1 MAANLRHKLRF
12 QFRHW
17 SIRTQLFLL
26 VGALV
31 LPLVG
36 VLAWVLVVYLH
47 EVRHEAQSDVMR
59 LAQHTALQIQR
70 HLDADHR
77 MLERVAQR
85 RLVQAMDPSQCDP
98 VVSHMVALSA
108 EFSTLTVQDVLG
120 HTVCA
125 FLPNQQDGR
134 SINIAPL
141 NAPGL
146 DGEGFAVSEPL
157 MSPSNARWV
166 IALSHPV
173 FSTDGQKSGWVRMT
187 VDLQGMGGSVLAHVP
202 ADALVTVVHPS
213 GVNVLRSIDAGR
225 YIGKPTNK
233 VAEDATRG
241 LREGYL
247 SIEGMDGV
255 RRLHAFVTLPE
266 LNWRVV
272 AGRPEAMVYAAYWQ
286 TLERVVLVGVAALA
300 LAITLA
306 WRFGTAITQPFA
318 QLADTAGK
326 VATGNT
332 QVRASL
338 IGSSEVERVSRQ
350 FNHMLDALSQD
361 ELMLKANEQRFRT
374 LIEWSPEPT
383 FVHREGDLVY
393 INPAAVR
400 LFGAASAQALLGRSI
415 LTLVHPDFHAQTR
428 ERIAYVFTNGAG
440 IAAPPSDIVCLRV
453 DGTPVEVRVEGIGV
467 YFDGQPCVL
476 TLARDITE
484 SKRIHQALHAAV
496 QEKVGLLNEV
506 HHRVKNNLQVI
517 ASLLRLESRRS
528 TLPHTKSVLDDMQG
542 RIRSMALLHETLYRS
557 GTFAG
562 SALGNYLRQLS
573 TQSFRMM
580 LTQGEP
586 IGLELDVCT
595 VTVSMDQAT
604 PCGLL
609 VNELI
614 SNCLKHAFPNSQRGK
629 VRVSLRQVG
638 GDVGPAMRLELQVS
652 DNGVGLG
659 PDFEASKSQSLGL
672 QLVSDLARQ
681 LGGQLVVG
689 NTGGASFT
697 VVFSPD
703 TLQGT
708 VASA

>member
-12 QFRHW
+12 KFRHW

-31 LPLVG
+31 LPLFS
-36 VLAWVLVVYLH
+36 VLTWVLVVYLH
-47 EVRHEAQSDVMR
+47 EVRQEARSDVMR

-98 VVSHMVALSA
+98 VVSNMVALSG
-108 EFSTLTVQDVLG
+108 EFATLTVHDTLDQA
-120 HTVCA
+120 VCS

-134 SINIAPL
+134 SVSTLPVQGHAP
-141 NAPGL
+141 
-146 DGEGFAVSEPL
+146 DREGFSVSEPL
-157 MSPSNARWV
+157 MSPNNGRWI
-166 IALSHPV
+166 IALSHSV
-173 FSTDGQKSGWVRMT
+173 FAGSGQTSGSVRMA
-187 VDLQGMGGSVLAHVP
+187 VDLQEMGSSVLAHVP
-202 ADALVTVVHPS
+202 DGALVTVVHPN
-213 GVNVLRSIDAGR
+213 GLNLLRSVDAQR
-225 YIGKPTNK
+225 YIGKPTHK
-233 VAEDATRG
+233 EAEDATRG
-241 LREGYL
+241 LRQGYL
-247 SIEGMDGV
+247 SIDGMDGV
-255 RRLHAFVTLPE
+255 RRLYAYVTLPE
-266 LNWRVV
+266 LNWRIV
-272 AGRPEAMVYAAYWQ
+272 AGRPEATVYASYWQ
-286 TLERVVLVGVAALA
+286 TLQRVVLVGLVALA
-300 LAITLA
+300 LALTLA
-306 WRFGTAITQPFA
+306 WRFGTAITQPFT

-326 VATGNT
+326 VAAGNT
-332 QVRASL
+332 QVRAGL

-383 FVHREGDLVY
+383 FVHRQGDLVY

-400 LFGAASAQALLGRSI
+400 LFGAASAQALLGRSL
-415 LTLVHPDFHAQTR
+415 LTLVHPDFHVQTL
-428 ERIAYVFTNGAG
+428 ERIAYVFSSGAG

-453 DGTPVEVRVEGIGV
+453 DGTQVEVRVEGIGV

-484 SKRIHQALHAAV
+484 SKRIHHALQAAV

-562 SALGNYLRQLS
+562 IDLGNYLRQLS

-614 SNCLKHAFPNSQRGK
+614 SNCLKHAFPNGQGGK

-638 GDVGPAMRLELQVS
+638 GDVGPSMRLELQVS

-703 TLQGT
+703 TLQGP
-708 VASA
+708 VAPA